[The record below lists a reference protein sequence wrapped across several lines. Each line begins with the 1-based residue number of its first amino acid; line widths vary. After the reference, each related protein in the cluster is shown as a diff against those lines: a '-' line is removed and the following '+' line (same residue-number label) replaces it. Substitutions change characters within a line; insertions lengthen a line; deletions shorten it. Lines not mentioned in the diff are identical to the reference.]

1 MKPRSDDLA
10 LYREN
15 VYKSWQIMYEVVRQI
30 DQECYIAHLEPFQG
44 VEYDCLSLV
53 TRNSIGNLVTSFML
67 NRNGVNGL
75 CGGQLIEDVWRRAS
89 SEDEVS
95 AIAKQLIDGAQLL
108 RGASQDSKSKMSQIS
123 KFVVSWIRDHRDEE
137 FSVSPPHW
145 PRGCRVFRDQNF
157 EPLNKDEWQIED
169 HLPWLILGVN
179 YHEVVRIDMTN
190 HKPTTQNGENMY
202 TEIENEGNEF
212 GTDYPA
218 ALKFWGDFEDEPSVL
233 EKVVEIIK
241 YCEKELGVV
250 TLAYVIKSGGYVAIR
265 FETKPNLSVVFVHKG
280 FVDHRVEIPGS
291 HWNTDHD
298 IWRTN
303 LPTGKSSVSSHKK
316 LPQIKH
322 LTCGNCSQQYPAN
335 LPRCPV
341 CTQAD

>member
-1 MKPRSDDLA
+1 MKPRYEDLE
-10 LYREN
+10 LYRQN
-15 VYKSWQIMYEVVRQI
+15 IYKSWQIMHEVVRQI

-44 VEYDCLSLV
+44 VGYDCLSLV

-95 AIAKQLIDGAQLL
+95 TIAKQLIDGAQLS
-108 RGASQDSKSKMSQIS
+108 RVVSRHSKSKMTQIS
-123 KFVVSWIRDHRDEE
+123 KFVVSWIQDHRNEDFCVAPPGWPEGCVE
-137 FSVSPPHW
+137 FSD
-145 PRGCRVFRDQNF
+145 RNF
-157 EPLNKDEWQIED
+157 EPSGRGDWEIED
-169 HLPWLILGVN
+169 HAPWLVLGIR
-179 YHEVVRIDMTN
+179 YKELIRIDMTDDL
-190 HKPTTQNGENMY
+190 TTTTKGENMY

-218 ALKFWGDFEDEPSVL
+218 ALKFWGEFEDEPGVL

-241 YCEKELGVV
+241 YCEKQLGAV

-280 FVDHRVEIPGS
+280 FVDHRIEIEGS
-291 HWNTDHD
+291 IWNKTHD
-298 IWRTN
+298 VWRTE
-303 LPTGKSSVSSHKK
+303 LPTSKNSAATHNKI
-316 LPQIKH
+316 PEIKQT
-322 LTCGNCSQQYPAN
+322 LCENCRVRYPAH
-335 LPRCPV
+335 LSGCPA
-341 CTQAD
+341 CTDA

>member
-1 MKPRSDDLA
+1 MKPRYDDLD
-10 LYREN
+10 LYRKN
-15 VYKSWQIMYEVVRQI
+15 VDKSWQIMHEVVRQI

-44 VEYDCLSLV
+44 VGYDCLSLV

-95 AIAKQLIDGAQLL
+95 TIAKQLIDGAQLS
-108 RGASQDSKSKMSQIS
+108 RGASRDSKSKMAQIS
-123 KFVVSWIRDHRDEE
+123 KFVVSWIRDHRNED
-137 FSVSPPHW
+137 FCVSPPGW
-145 PRGCRVFRDQNF
+145 PEGCVEFSDRNF
-157 EPLNKDEWQIED
+157 ELSGRGEWEIED
-169 HLPWLILGVN
+169 HAPWLVLGIR
-179 YHEVVRIDMTN
+179 YKELIRIDMTDDL
-190 HKPTTQNGENMY
+190 TTTTKGEIMY

-241 YCEKELGVV
+241 YCEKELGAV

>member
-1 MKPRSDDLA
+1 MKPRSDDLD

-95 AIAKQLIDGAQLL
+95 AIAKQLIDGAELS
-108 RGASQDSKSKMSQIS
+108 RRPSGDSKNKMAQIS
-123 KFVVSWIRDHRDEE
+123 KFVVSWIRDHRDED
-137 FSVSPPHW
+137 FCVSPPGW
-145 PRGCRVFRDQNF
+145 PEGCVDFSDRNF
-157 EPLNKDEWQIED
+157 EASGRGDWEIED
-169 HLPWLILGVN
+169 HAPWLVLGIR
-179 YHEVVRIDMTN
+179 YKELIRIDMTDDL
-190 HKPTTQNGENMY
+190 TTTTKGEHMY

-233 EKVVEIIK
+233 DKVVEIIK
-241 YCEKELGVV
+241 YCEKELGAV

-322 LTCGNCSQQYPAN
+322 LTCEMCFQQYPAN
-335 LPRCPV
+335 MTGCPI
-341 CTQAD
+341 CTQTD